1 MSRGRPREFDPSAAL
16 DQALAIFVRDG
27 FAQASV
33 QALADG
39 MGICKPSLY
48 AAYGNKEALFIEVL
62 RRYAER
68 GNEERR
74 RLLDQEPDGRAALAT
89 LLRHTALGMACAD
102 RAGCLLVSEAAAAH
116 RDYPPVVRAAV
127 CEFLE
132 SGTLLLRE
140 RLQRAVD
147 DGQLDP
153 ATDVEGLV
161 RFYSAVISGMTVQA
175 RSGSTPEQL
184 LATAELAMRAW
195 PEPVAVS

>member
-1 MSRGRPREFDPSAAL
+1 MRRGRPREFDPSEAL
-16 DQALAIFVRDG
+16 DQALAVFARDG
-27 FAQASV
+27 FEQASV

-68 GNEERR
+68 GNAERR
-74 RLLDQEPDGRAALAT
+74 RLLEEEPDGRAAMAAV
-89 LLRHTALGMACAD
+89 LRSTAQAVACAE

-116 RDYPPVVRAAV
+116 AEYPPAVRHAV
-127 CEFLE
+127 CELME
-132 SGTLLLRE
+132 SGTVLLRE
-140 RLQRAVD
+140 RLQRAAAE
-147 DGQLDP
+147 GQLD
-153 ATDVEGLV
+153 ASADIDGLV
-161 RFYSAVISGMTVQA
+161 RFYSAVMSGMTVQA

-195 PEPVAVS
+195 PEPVAV